1 MKDIIQKFLN
11 GAVPAGR
18 QEKILLE
25 SSEEIPFEELK
36 GQSLVIAYATQRR
49 RAHSLRSC
57 VFKESHF
64 YLSPKKLHERL
75 SAQNFTAEETPF
87 LLKMLLWENETKTG
101 DREEISLEREEF
113 GLFDTLADNKGEDIY
128 YKKALEDAAA
138 AEVVLIHQYAFAR
151 GLHIPGPARNLIITE
166 ASRLE
171 DSFIN
176 ALKKRHTEARL
187 RPFFGDRA
195 TLLFGFFGI
204 FHERFSVIDRGG
216 FRGNVILDEEL
227 RNSIEWKRII
237 DAIANLPE
245 CEKKTEL
252 MADTAPRENTVQWV
266 SSYAN
271 EVSFSSAPI
280 EIAKIF
286 HECTAPFKNS
296 LLVSETFGGDLGIQ
310 LIRGLFELDANWV
323 SAVSSSRKLEYRDSR
338 LRGND
343 TLEIK
348 MPEDFPEPYS
358 EGYFK
363 RCIKL
368 FLQIIQEKRGRC
380 LFLLSS
386 KKTVTAMYQT
396 LLPKMPEGV
405 KLLGVGYSGGIG
417 KSVALFSENPESAVL
432 LSTNQI
438 LPHLEEI
445 EENIDVI
452 VFQKIPFDPPDDP
465 LLACRAKMFD
475 DGFKEYTLPRAI
487 IKFRDLLAEL
497 RASAKNKS
505 KICYLLDSRLKNRE
519 YGRLF
524 I

>member
-1 MKDIIQKFLN
+1 MKDIIQKFL
-11 GAVPAGR
+11 GG
-18 QEKILLE
+18 EKMLLE
-25 SSEEIPFEELK
+25 LSEEIPFAELK
-36 GQSLVIAYATQRR
+36 GQPLVIAYATNRKR
-49 RAHSLRSC
+49 NELMEAAVKAGVKIYC
-57 VFKESHF
+57 YKEPHF
-64 YLSPKKLHERL
+64 YLSQKKLHERL
-75 SAQNFTAEETPF
+75 SAPNFTTEETPF

-128 YKKALEDAAA
+128 CKRALENAAS
-138 AEVVLIHQYAFAR
+138 AEVVLIHQYAFAH

-171 DSFIN
+171 DSFTN
-176 ALKKRHTEARL
+176 ALKKRYTETRL

-227 RNSIEWKRII
+227 RNSIEWKRIN

-252 MADTAPRENTVQWV
+252 MADMAPAENIVQWV

-271 EVSFSSAPI
+271 EISFSTAPI
-280 EIAKIF
+280 EIAEIF
-286 HECTAPFKNS
+286 HKCTAQFKNI
-296 LLVSETFGGDLGIQ
+296 LLTSETFGGDLGIQ
-310 LIRGLFELDANWV
+310 LVRELFALNSNWKTIQKTGNREPTSYKLDV
-323 SAVSSSRKLEYRDSR
+323 K
-338 LRGND
+338 
-343 TLEIK
+343 I
-348 MPEDFPEPYS
+348 PEDFPEPYS

-396 LLPKMPEGV
+396 LLPKMPESV

-417 KSVALFSENPESAVL
+417 KSVALFSENPEGAVL

-438 LPHLEEI
+438 LPSLEEI

-465 LLACRAKMFD
+465 LLSCRAKIFD
-475 DGFKEYTLPRAI
+475 DGFKQYTLPRAI

-497 RASAKNKS
+497 RASAKNKP